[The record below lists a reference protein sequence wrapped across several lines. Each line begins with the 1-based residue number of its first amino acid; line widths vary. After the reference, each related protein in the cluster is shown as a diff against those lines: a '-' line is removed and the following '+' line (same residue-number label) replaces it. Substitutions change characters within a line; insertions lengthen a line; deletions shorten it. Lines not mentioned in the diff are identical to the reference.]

1 MIGVATM
8 LLWAGLAGPGSGEII
23 CETEPVLIRTP
34 TRARNYV
41 LEHVTRC
48 YPAADPGKEQLEK
61 LKLVCDLL
69 ITAYGEDEGRQRCQD
84 LLAHIEL
91 EP

>member
-23 CETEPVLIRTP
+23 CETKPVLIQTSM
-34 TRARNYV
+34 RARNYV

-48 YPAADPGKEQLEK
+48 YPATDPGLAQLEK
-61 LKLVCDLL
+61 LKLACDLL
-69 ITAYGEDEGRQRCQD
+69 VTAYGEDEGRQRCQD

>member
-1 MIGVATM
+1 MIGLTTM
-8 LLWAGLAGPGSGEII
+8 LLWAGLAAPGSSEII
-23 CETEPVLIRTP
+23 CETSPVLIQTSQ
-34 TRARNYV
+34 RARNYV

-48 YPAADPGKEQLEK
+48 YPATEPGKVELEK
-61 LKLVCDLL
+61 LQLACDLL
-69 ITAYGEDEGRQRCQD
+69 LTAYGEDEGRQRCQD

>member
-8 LLWAGLAGPGSGEII
+8 LLWAGLGGPGSGAIT
-23 CETEPVLIRTP
+23 CETEPVLIQTSK
-34 TRARNYV
+34 RARNYV

-48 YPAADPGKEQLEK
+48 YHTPDPAVEQLEK
-61 LKLVCDLL
+61 LKLACDLL
-69 ITAYGEDEGRQRCQD
+69 LTAYGEDEGRQRCQD
-84 LLAHIEL
+84 LLAHIEI